1 MYTSLTLTYVMDANE
16 PRIKPYDKN
25 WRGVSVSLEK
35 NLGTLMKSGNCDF
48 QNNFIYDT
56 EESSNKTLF
65 YDVE

>member
-56 EESSNKTLF
+56 EESSNKTFF